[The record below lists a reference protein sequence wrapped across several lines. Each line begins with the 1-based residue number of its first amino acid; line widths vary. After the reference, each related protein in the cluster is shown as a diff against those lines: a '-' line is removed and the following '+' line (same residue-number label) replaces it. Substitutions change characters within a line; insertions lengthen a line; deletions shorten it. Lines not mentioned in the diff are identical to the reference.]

1 MHSTFKRLSPIT
13 IPLIA
18 ALAGCFS
25 QKGPV
30 ENTNLGG
37 ECRFAPSSTVPGTTV
52 IAIKNL
58 AFAPSEVR
66 VRAGGTVTWVNCEAV
81 NTEAHTSTADQGQW
95 SSASLASGDVFSRKF
110 DLPGRY
116 TYHCVPHPFMTA
128 TVVVE

>member
-1 MHSTFKRLSPIT
+1 MNLTLKRHSPIA

-18 ALAGCFS
+18 AVAACFS
-25 QKGPV
+25 EKNPA

-37 ECRFAPSSTVPGTTV
+37 ECRFSPSSAVPGTTV

-58 AFAPSEVR
+58 AFAPAEIR
-66 VRAGGTVTWVNCEAV
+66 IRAGGTVTWVNCEAV
-81 NTEAHTSTADQGQW
+81 GAESHTSTADQGLW
-95 SSASLASGDVFSRKF
+95 SSLSLTSGDVFTHKF
-110 DLPGRY
+110 DQPGRY